1 MADLYS
7 EKKVKTRKEHRC
19 DLCGRKIPKGF
30 TAVYKKGKKF
40 MGDFFSVYHCN
51 TCAELGKYF
60 YEFVT
65 DWEGYYSSEDLADS
79 MQDFECTT
87 PLQLL
92 NKLKEKYKV

>member
-79 MQDFECTT
+79 MQYFECTT

>member
-1 MADLYS
+1 MSDLLYI
-7 EKKVKTRKEHRC
+7 EKKVKTRKEYRC

-30 TAVYKKGKKF
+30 TAVYKKGKF
-40 MGDFFSVYHCN
+40 MGDFFSVCHCN

-60 YEFVT
+60 YDFVT
-65 DWEGYYSSEDLADS
+65 DCEGYYSSEDLTNS
-79 MQDFECTT
+79 MRDFECTT